1 MDSCVRGYQIY
12 KENWPAPIGQF
23 LECIP
28 EDGNIHDPY
37 CVAVI
42 LPDSNETFDHV
53 PHRISAACRSF
64 LRRNGSI
71 ICQVTG
77 HRRHSADLIQGGL
90 EIPCQMTF
98 RAPKKEIDKVE
109 WLLRDFEL
117 IVSGNEPMSKKPKV
131 EQEASD
137 LVVQLPIQHENR
149 GNDERIWLKIDGCWL
164 TEHNKSL
171 ITTGSMLNDHHIN
184 FAQKLLHKQFP
195 LADGLFNTLL

>member
-42 LPDSNETFDHV
+42 LPDSNETVGHV

-77 HRRHSADLIQGGL
+77 HRTPFSRLNTRWPRNSLPDDIQS
-90 EIPCQMTF
+90 T
-98 RAPKKEIDKVE
+98 KE
-109 WLLRDFEL
+109 RDRQ
-117 IVSGNEPMSKKPKV
+117 SG
-131 EQEASD
+131 
-137 LVVQLPIQHENR
+137 
-149 GNDERIWLKIDGCWL
+149 
-164 TEHNKSL
+164 
-171 ITTGSMLNDHHIN
+171 TTPSR
-184 FAQKLLHKQFP
+184 F
-195 LADGLFNTLL
+195 